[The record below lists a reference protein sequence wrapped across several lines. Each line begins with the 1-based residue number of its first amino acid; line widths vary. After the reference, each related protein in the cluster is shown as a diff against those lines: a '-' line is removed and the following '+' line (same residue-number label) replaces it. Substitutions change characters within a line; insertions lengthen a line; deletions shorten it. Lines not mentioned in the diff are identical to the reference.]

1 MQSRVIY
8 VNQLVDKSIDDVKAA
23 ATASVKECQFIPIRS
38 GIPDIDDSK
47 PNDYRN
53 NMPHTQSRLVSR
65 NIPAFLCIVALL
77 IYLYAAVYNVDS
89 MIPAHD
95 LMKLHL
101 CLTWC

>member
-8 VNQLVDKSIDDVKAA
+8 VNKIGDKSIDDANAVAA
-23 ATASVKECQFIPIRS
+23 ASVKECQFIPIKS
-38 GIPDIDDSK
+38 SIPETDDSK

-53 NMPHTQSRLVSR
+53 NMQHIQSRLVSR

-77 IYLYAAVYNVDS
+77 IYLYAAVYNVGN
-89 MIPAHD
+89 MTPAHD